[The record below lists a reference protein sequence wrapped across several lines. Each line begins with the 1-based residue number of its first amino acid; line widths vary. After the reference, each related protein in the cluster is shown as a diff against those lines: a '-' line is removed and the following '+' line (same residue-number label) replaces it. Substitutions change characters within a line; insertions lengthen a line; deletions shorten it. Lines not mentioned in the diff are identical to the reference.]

1 MKNKQICYCFSTLE
15 PQFLLKFSS
24 KVTSPHLTSSKIEV
38 ISKSP
43 HLTPKKIEVIFNHL
57 TSPQRKWGDFKV
69 TSPHLGKIE
78 AISKSTHLTSPQ
90 KNRGDFKVIPLLP
103 GLRHTQFKA
112 HFWQKSPP
120 KEFRFKAHFF
130 RVKIYLSKNDYI
142 LGLFKVTLLN
152 FVSFCPIITP
162 KLTRLCFFLAKFRRF
177 LANFAVID
185 EICSSQNCASWP

>member
-1 MKNKQICYCFSTLE
+1 MERSFKIRRSGAELERSAPLHSAPLRSNPAPPLHGFWTLVHIVKKTGSRDVKSPQNLGWFEITSPHLTKIEVILKSPHLTSKLKNKQICYCFSTLE

-78 AISKSTHLTSPQ
+78 AISKSPHLTS
-90 KNRGDFKVIPLLP
+90 K
-103 GLRHTQFKA
+103 
-112 HFWQKSPP
+112 KS
-120 KEFRFKAHFF
+120 RW
-130 RVKIYLSKNDYI
+130 Y
-142 LGLFKVTLLN
+142 
-152 FVSFCPIITP
+152 
-162 KLTRLCFFLAKFRRF
+162 
-177 LANFAVID
+177 
-185 EICSSQNCASWP
+185 